1 MRTILRDGSW
11 LTADRVRV
19 YCLLLSFMPLL
30 ALSAWVFLS
39 SGGLDPFG
47 RPIGTDFSNVYAAGR
62 MVLDGN
68 APAAYDPALHYAEQQ
83 AVFGSEEVPFYG
95 WHYPPPFLGV
105 AALLALFPY
114 SAALAVWM
122 ATTLPAY
129 LLSIRSILPGNGVM
143 LAAIAFPAVFVNFGH
158 GQNGFLTAALLGGG
172 LVLLN
177 PRPVL
182 AGVLFGALAYKPQ
195 FGVFIPL
202 VLVITGRWTTIFAAT
217 ATVLAFFGAA
227 WLGFGTRIY
236 TAFLE
241 STEFTR
247 KIVLETGNT
256 GWEKIQSLFSAIRHW
271 GGSIEFAYTLQLAFA
286 ALLAILLI
294 RLWRSDASFALKAA
308 GLATASLLATPYA
321 MDYDMMALAP
331 AIAFTVAHGRRHGFI
346 DWERTGLALV
356 AVSPLIARSVSQYTT
371 IPLGFIAMAALM
383 LLIIR
388 RANRDTAEAP
398 ATTPAALGAA
408 E

>member
-11 LTADRVRV
+11 LTAERVWV
-19 YCLLLSFMPLL
+19 YCLLLAVMPVL
-30 ALSAWVFLS
+30 ALLAWVFLS
-39 SGGLDPFG
+39 SGGLDPYG

-68 APAAYDPALHYAEQQ
+68 AQAAYDPALHFAEQQ
-83 AVFGSEEVPFYG
+83 VVFGRENIPFYG

-114 SAALAVWM
+114 SAALALWM
-122 ATTLPAY
+122 AATLPAY
-129 LLSIRSILPGNGVM
+129 LLAIRAILPEHGVM
-143 LAAIAFPAVFVNFGH
+143 LAAIAFPAVFINLGH

-172 LVLLN
+172 LALLN

-182 AGVLFGALAYKPQ
+182 AGILLGMLAYKPQ

-217 ATVLAFFGAA
+217 ATVLSLAGAA
-227 WLGFGTRIY
+227 WLGFGTGVY

-241 STEFTR
+241 STAFTR

-271 GGSIEFAYTLQLAFA
+271 GGGIELAYGFQVALAVLLAF
-286 ALLAILLI
+286 LLI
-294 RLWRSDASFALKAA
+294 RLWRSGAGFALKAA

-331 AIAFTVAHGRRHGFI
+331 AIAFMVAHGRNHGFI
-346 DWERTGLALV
+346 EWEKTGLAFV
-356 AVSPLIARSVSQYTT
+356 AAAPLIARSVSQFTT
-371 IPLGFIAMAALM
+371 IPLGLIAMAGLM
-383 LLIIR
+383 VLIVR
-388 RANRDTAEAP
+388 RANRD
-398 ATTPAALGAA
+398 AALNQTAPRIAMSAA

>member
-1 MRTILRDGSW
+1 MQTFLRDGSW
-11 LTADRVRV
+11 LTVERMRV
-19 YCLLLSFMPLL
+19 YCILL
-30 ALSAWVFLS
+30 AIMPAFALLAWIFLS
-39 SGGLDPFG
+39 SGGLDPYG

-68 APAAYDPALHYAEQQ
+68 APAVYDPAIHHAEQK
-83 AVFGSEEVPFYG
+83 AVFASEEVPFYG

-105 AALLALFPY
+105 AALLAMLPY

-129 LLSIRSILPGNGVM
+129 LLSIRAILPGNGVL
-143 LAAIAFPAVFVNFGH
+143 LAAIAFPAVFVNLGH

-172 LVLLN
+172 LALLN

-182 AGVLFGALAYKPQ
+182 AGILFGALAYKPQ

-202 VLVITGRWTTIFAAT
+202 VLLVTGRWATIISAT
-217 ATVLAFFGAA
+217 ATVLATFGAA
-227 WLGFGTRIY
+227 WLGFGTDIY

-271 GGSIEFAYTLQLAFA
+271 GGSVELSYTAQFALAV
-286 ALLAILLI
+286 LLAILLI
-294 RLWRSDASFALKAA
+294 RLWRSKADFALKAA
-308 GLATASLLATPYA
+308 GLAVASLLATPYA

-331 AIAFTVAHGRRHGFI
+331 AIAFMVAYGRRNGFI
-346 DWERTGLALV
+346 EWEKTGLALV

-371 IPLGFIAMAALM
+371 VPLGFIAMAGLM

-388 RANRDTAEAP
+388 RANRDTIDVREKSP
-398 ATTPAALGAA
+398 ALSAA